1 MRWLT
6 IAVIFAGLMFT
17 GSSEARERL
26 LLTGVVLDTSS
37 AAIAGASLTAM
48 DENTG
53 LRYGAASGTDG
64 VYALTLPAGSYKVTV
79 RKPGFCTVAKL
90 NLLVGPGP
98 TSRSDFVLPVGNFR
112 ETITIAGE
120 PELTNTTD
128 ASVGGLA
135 GRRWIETLPLNG
147 RGILSLIDLAPGV
160 LATPASNGEAGQFTV
175 NGQRPNT
182 NYFTVDGI
190 SGNNTV
196 TGGSWTAQ
204 FAGATLPG
212 MTAFGSTQNLAPV
225 EALEEVRILT
235 STFAPEYGRMP
246 GAHVAL
252 TTRSGTD
259 QIHGTAFFNF
269 RHETLA
275 ANDWFANSLGL
286 GRAPSRLHYG
296 GGSLG
301 GPVKSGRTYYFA
313 AAESLRLVH
322 SATWSMLTPSSRAR
336 QSAPDRLRPLLDLF
350 PLPTGPGTAEGVAEA
365 SARAVRPASMQ
376 SLNLRLDHA
385 LTSRLSL
392 FGTFQQTPS
401 STDFGFLQVDSS
413 KFNSRRV
420 TIGAIG
426 VYGSLIN
433 EMRFGWSQSSA
444 QTQSALGAA
453 GGAIPVDLRRYLP
466 ATEGANATIY
476 AISIGGL
483 GQVVAGDSG
492 RNRQRQLH
500 LSDTLSARLGSH
512 ALRGGIEYLRINPER
527 LSATARVTGSYATI
541 GGLLNGD
548 APLITRT
555 LAEPATSRIE
565 LLSLFV
571 QDTWRPH
578 ARLSLTYGGRW
589 ELTPPPSYMATGT
602 LYPFGEGRS
611 EPTPAGLISDPGDS
625 VSNTPAGGIIGSI
638 DPALPVFPAPSPTSV
653 QLWPSRYGQIAPR
666 AGAAFQVTPKSIIRA
681 GWGLFFD
688 TGFSAALD
696 PINGYAFNRRQ
707 LASGGGSELT
717 FVSAGGYA
725 AAANLTLPRTW
736 QWNLSWENDWGRAG
750 ILTASYV
757 GASGHQL
764 LRREGTLLSRG
775 ATDLSTSFQVFG
787 SAVATNHGESQYRG
801 LQLHYRRQW
810 RSGLRANASY
820 AISRSTDNGSWD
832 SALYLVMPER
842 GFTADRDRGPSS
854 FDIAHSVTA
863 ALSYPLGR
871 RGPHLLRGWSLDS
884 MVRLRTGFPIDVRN
898 TENLLGLGFD
908 NLQRPSLVN
917 GQPVWLTDANV
928 PGGRR
933 LDPAAFAPIS
943 AGGQGSLGR
952 NALRGFGMS
961 QADVALRRTFVLSE
975 RAGIEFRAEV
985 FNLLNR
991 ASPGDPVPY
1000 LQDARFGRSIS
1011 MLNLMMGSGAPHSG
1025 LTPAFQTGGTRTAQL
1040 QLRLRF

>member
-1 MRWLT
+1 MKWLAT
-6 IAVIFAGLMFT
+6 FLILAGAL
-17 GSSEARERL
+17 EARDRL

-53 LRYGAASGTDG
+53 LRYGASSGTDG

-79 RKPGFCTVAKL
+79 RKPGFCTLAKL

-98 TSRSDFVLPVGNFR
+98 TSRSDFILPVGNFR

-182 NYFTVDGI
+182 NYFTV
-190 SGNNTV
+190 

-225 EALEEVRILT
+225 EALEEVKILT

-269 RHETLA
+269 RHEKLA
-275 ANDWFANSLGL
+275 ANDWLANSLGL
-286 GRAPSRLHYG
+286 GRAPSRLNYG

-336 QSAPDRLRPLLDLF
+336 QSAPERLRPLLDLF
-350 PLPTGPGTAEGVAEA
+350 PLPTGPGTAEGVAES

-376 SLNLRLDHA
+376 SLNVRLDHA

-420 TIGAIG
+420 TLGAISVLG
-426 VYGSLIN
+426 PLIN

-453 GGAIPVDLRRYLP
+453 GGALPVDLRQYLP
-466 ATEGANATIY
+466 ATEGVDATLY
-476 AISIGGL
+476 AVSIGGL
-483 GQVVAGDSG
+483 GQVVAGDGG

-500 LSDTLSARLGSH
+500 LSNTLSARLGSH

-589 ELTPPPSYMATGT
+589 ELTPPPSYMASSTF
-602 LYPFGEGRS
+602 YPFGEGRS
-611 EPTPAGLISDPGDS
+611 EPTPAGLISDPGDIATT
-625 VSNTPAGGIIGSI
+625 TPAGGIVGGIVGSI
-638 DPALPVFPAPSPTSV
+638 DPSLPVFPTPSSTAP

-666 AGAAFQVTPKSIIRA
+666 VGAAFQVTPKSIIRA

-707 LASGGGSELT
+707 LASGGGTELT

-725 AAANLTLPRTW
+725 PATNLTLPRTW

-750 ILTASYV
+750 VLTASYV
-757 GASGHQL
+757 GASGTQL

-775 ATDLSTSFQVFG
+775 ATDLAASLQVFG
-787 SAVATNHGESQYRG
+787 SAIATNHGESRYRG

-820 AISRSTDNGSWD
+820 SLSRSIDNGSWD

-854 FDIAHSVTA
+854 FDIAHSMTA
-863 ALSYPLGR
+863 ALSYPLAR
-871 RGPHLLRGWSLDS
+871 HGPFFFRNWSLDS
-884 MVRLRTGFPIDVRN
+884 MVRMRTGFPIDVRG

-908 NLQRPSLVN
+908 NLLRPTLVN
-917 GQPVWLTDANV
+917 GQPVWLADRNV

-933 LDPAAFAPIS
+933 LNAAAFAAIS
-943 AGGQGSLGR
+943 ANGQGSLGR

-961 QADVALRRTFVLSE
+961 QVDLALRRTFVLSE
-975 RAGIEFRAEV
+975 RIGIEFRAEV